1 MAVAAVALVLNK
13 CMKNGETCYAFHI
26 KFPYYSPTCPTTTV
40 FCTTSNSENEGWLRR
55 KQREM
60 AFPIYEALLHL
71 IFFSFLVIKIFDGIF
86 HARFFLPSEKCLFSK
101 LNAIQTLQLVL
112 EPSPKMELWKMHY
125 TYCYDPFRTAASQ
138 CAHNPTSSSSMAT
151 AEASVRICF
160 LNMVTKNVITQKK
173 KKSECFKNTIKVS
186 FFSTLR
192 AKRAMSTFWVE
203 KS

>member
-86 HARFFLPSEKCLFSK
+86 HARFF
-101 LNAIQTLQLVL
+101 
-112 EPSPKMELWKMHY
+112 
-125 TYCYDPFRTAASQ
+125 
-138 CAHNPTSSSSMAT
+138 
-151 AEASVRICF
+151 
-160 LNMVTKNVITQKK
+160 
-173 KKSECFKNTIKVS
+173 
-186 FFSTLR
+186 
-192 AKRAMSTFWVE
+192 STFWKVPLFKIE
-203 KS
+203 CNSNASIGLGTKSKNGTLKNALYLLLLWSFSNCCLAMCTQSDLVIIYGNSRSFSPDLFPKHGH

>member
-71 IFFSFLVIKIFDGIF
+71 IFFLSESLRFLMVFFTLAFFYLLKSASFQNWMQFK
-86 HARFFLPSEKCLFSK
+86 RFNWSWNQVQKWNFEKCIIPTAMILFELLPRNVHTIRPRHHLWQQQK
-101 LNAIQTLQLVL
+101 LQ
-112 EPSPKMELWKMHY
+112 SG
-125 TYCYDPFRTAASQ
+125 
-138 CAHNPTSSSSMAT
+138 
-151 AEASVRICF
+151 SV
-160 LNMVTKNVITQKK
+160 
-173 KKSECFKNTIKVS
+173 S
-186 FFSTLR
+186 
-192 AKRAMSTFWVE
+192 
-203 KS
+203 